1 MSVER
6 QQEVREGVRR
16 VRFEVSRKDE
26 EELDW
31 YVTSVVGEGA

>member
-1 MSVER
+1 MSVEK
-6 QQEVREGVRR
+6 QEEVREGVRK

>member
-6 QQEVREGVRR
+6 QEEVREGVRK

-31 YVTSVVGEGA
+31 YMTSFMGEGA